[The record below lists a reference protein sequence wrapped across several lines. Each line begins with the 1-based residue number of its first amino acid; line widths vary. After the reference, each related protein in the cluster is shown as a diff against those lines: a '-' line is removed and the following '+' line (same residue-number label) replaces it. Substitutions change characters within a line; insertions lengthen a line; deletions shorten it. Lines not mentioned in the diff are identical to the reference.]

1 MGTFR
6 AVPKELKEQIL
17 SRIKNDGIS
26 VIQASKDH
34 GVSTKTIYNW
44 LNKDLDKSPSYRDY
58 AYLRK
63 QNQDLMILIGQ
74 LTLENKK
81 LKKNRNYEKYRSK

>member
-6 AVPKELKEQIL
+6 AIPKELKEQIL
-17 SRIKNDGIS
+17 LRIKRDGVS
-26 VIQASKDH
+26 VSQASVDH

-44 LNKDLDKSPSYRDY
+44 LNKDLIKSPSYRDY
-58 AYLRK
+58 AHLRK

-81 LKKNRNYEKYRSK
+81 LKKNRNYANHRP

>member
-6 AVPKELKEQIL
+6 SIPKELKEQIL

-26 VIQASKDH
+26 VIQAAKDH

-44 LNKDLDKSPSYRDY
+44 LNKNLDRSPSYRDY
-58 AYLRK
+58 ALLRK

-81 LKKNRNYEKYRSK
+81 LKKNRNYANHC

>member
-6 AVPKELKEQIL
+6 TIPKDLKQQIL
-17 SRIKNDGIS
+17 SRIKNNGVS
-26 VIQASKDH
+26 VLQASKDH

-58 AYLRK
+58 AHLKK

-74 LTLENKK
+74 LMLENKK
-81 LKKNRNYEKYRSK
+81 LKKNRNYANHRQ